1 MNNYQRYARELANVI
16 CNLMNLMYKEKAST
30 EFKEEL
36 ISSLQEIKHKKGSW
50 VIER

>member
-1 MNNYQRYARELANVI
+1 MNKYQKYAKEIANLI
-16 CNLMNLMYKEKAST
+16 CKTMNLMYKEKAST

-36 ISSLQEIKHKKGSW
+36 MSSLQEIKHKKGRW